1 MYHQGVRKLVARNKL
16 SRVLVLSSATIFLS
30 LSLTACT
37 TLGKKAGSMQAE
49 LAAGHVGNALA
60 IVEARDLQQ
69 KDVLVSLNKGML
81 RRIKGDYQGSNRVF
95 EVAKQQIEELYG
107 VSVSEQ
113 AGALIIN
120 DTMRSYSGDR
130 YEQVLLHAYMAM
142 NYIQQDDLDAARV
155 EMLQANVKMQ
165 EWGEQPEED
174 PFVRYLS
181 GIIFE
186 TLGEKDQA
194 LVAYRQAKDAYK
206 STMDKQK
213 LNVPAVLK
221 KDLLRS
227 LANEGFN
234 DELRRLKKEF
244 KIKRFKPRAL
254 ARGYG
259 ELVVVLN
266 SGIAPIRK
274 ENSIVVNT
282 SGEVVDTVKIA
293 VPSYPQSKQRFH
305 ARLVTDHKVSA
316 NLEVIEDIDALAR
329 AALDAEMPLIIT
341 RAIARAVI
349 KHEGQEKVEE
359 KRGALAGFLATVV
372 NIATERA
379 DVRSWTTLPQTIQLA
394 RVRLPKGK
402 HKVNIEIYNAAGT
415 LVDTIKKEV
424 NIKSR
429 QSSFITEHW
438 LAPNM
443 SLHVVSNK

>member
-1 MYHQGVRKLVARNKL
+1 MAHYKFHRKPVLLVAT
-16 SRVLVLSSATIFLS
+16 VLLS
-30 LSLTACT
+30 LSLTACM
-37 TLGKKAGSMQAE
+37 TLGKKTESMQSE
-49 LAAGHVGNALA
+49 LAAGRIGNALA
-60 IVEARDLQQ
+60 IAEKEDSQQ
-69 KDVLVSLNKGML
+69 KDVLASMNKGML

-113 AGALIIN
+113 AGALIVN
-120 DTMRSYSGDR
+120 DTLRSYSGDR

-165 EWGEQPEED
+165 EWGEQPEDD

-181 GIIFE
+181 GIIYE
-186 TLGEKDQA
+186 SLGETDQA
-194 LVAYRQAKDAYK
+194 LVAYRQAKDIYQTTK
-206 STMDKQK
+206 EKQNLK
-213 LNVPAVLK
+213 IPTALK

-227 LANEGFN
+227 LAGEGFDN
-234 DELRRLKKEF
+234 ELRRLKKEF
-244 KIKRFKPRAL
+244 KMKKFKVKAMT
-254 ARGYG
+254 RGFG

-266 SGIAPIRK
+266 SGLAPIRK
-274 ENSIVVNT
+274 ENSIVANT

-305 ARLVTDHKVSA
+305 ARLTADKNVRA
-316 NLEVIEDIDALAR
+316 NLEVVEDIDALAR
-329 AALDAEMPLIIT
+329 AALDTDLPLITT

-349 KHEGQEKVEE
+349 KHKAQEKVEE
-359 KRGALAGFLATVV
+359 ERGALAGFLATVV
-372 NIATERA
+372 NVATERA

-394 RVRLPKGK
+394 RVILPKGK
-402 HKVNIEIYNAAGT
+402 NIVNVDIYNAAGT

-424 NIKSR
+424 NIKSG
-429 QSSFITEHW
+429 QTSFLTEHW

-443 SLHVVSNK
+443 SLQVVSSK